1 MRSVLIDDSFR
12 PWAAAGITAFL
23 ADEDV
28 FLALQAQPGA
38 QKTGQPARQASGQ
51 SSGLAFGQ
59 SPDRPVSSQYRQH
72 GPVGHPPP
80 APLPN
85 APGSAVPQQARQQ
98 SGQQSGQRPG
108 QIASSALPAAFA
120 SRFASLAPAPVLW
133 TYAHLGADLAG
144 QGSPERSAF
153 LRSVIQNLHLP
164 KGTSVFWPFA
174 FPENT
179 EGSGTTEQ
187 GYAAFRQ
194 GVAVVNPK
202 LLIFIGNDSLVPMQ
216 GQIDLHLPFTQQLF
230 QGRIHLLLPDFAAL
244 LEAPSLF
251 DQTNSFLRAML
262 TAHGVIPGGR

>member
-28 FLALQAQPGA
+28 FLALQGL
-38 QKTGQPARQASGQ
+38 TSVQPASRAAVKSRVSLGPSVGPFPGQ
-51 SSGLAFGQ
+51 SEGQALARPSGPSADQ
-59 SPDRPVSSQYRQH
+59 ATSSQFRQH
-72 GPVGHPPP
+72 GSVEQSPP
-80 APLPN
+80 AHLPG
-85 APGSAVPQQARQQ
+85 APKSAALQQARQQ
-98 SGQQSGQRPG
+98 PSLQFGQTV
-108 QIASSALPAAFA
+108 SSTLP
-120 SRFASLAPAPVLW
+120 PAPVLW
-133 TYAHLGADLAG
+133 TYAHLGADLTG

-187 GYAAFRQ
+187 GHAAFRQ
-194 GVAVVNPK
+194 GVAVVSPK
-202 LLIFIGNDSLVPMQ
+202 LLIFLGNDALAPMQ

-230 QGRIHLLLPDFAAL
+230 QGRIYLLLPDFAAL
-244 LEAPSLF
+244 LQAPSLF